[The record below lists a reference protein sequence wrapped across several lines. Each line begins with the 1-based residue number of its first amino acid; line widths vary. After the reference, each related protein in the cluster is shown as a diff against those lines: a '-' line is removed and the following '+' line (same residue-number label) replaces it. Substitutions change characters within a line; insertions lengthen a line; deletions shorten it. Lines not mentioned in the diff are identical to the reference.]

1 MISWCSASAVRFIG
15 THRLAI
21 AIENDVSTSSATA
34 AWVRASVSLTSMS
47 RTSRPHARGWASPP
61 SPAVRTTAL
70 VIVLVTFQGS
80 VSPKVH
86 SRLAPLSS
94 PAAPAWRRSRCPWRP
109 DIRLATSLSSAL
121 PSWRIAFGES
131 LSWPSEPRLR

>member
-15 THRLAI
+15 TQRLAI

-47 RTSRPHARGWASPP
+47 PISMRTPERGSPP

-70 VIVLVTFQGS
+70 VTVRVTFQGS
-80 VSPKVH
+80 VSPNVH
-86 SRLAPLSS
+86 SRLAPESS
-94 PAAPAWRRSRCPWRP
+94 PAAPAWRRSR
-109 DIRLATSLSSAL
+109 
-121 PSWRIAFGES
+121 
-131 LSWPSEPRLR
+131 